1 MKKYNYVINGV
12 SYEVS
17 ISEESDLSAKVEVN
31 GELYLVEKHGGQK
44 SADQPVAKPR
54 PKPVETVTPVAK
66 PAAPTAQPKA
76 SAVPAGGAAI
86 TSPLPG
92 VVMKVLVKAGDAV
105 TEGQTVLVLESMKM
119 ENEIGASRSGHILS
133 VNCDQ
138 GQQVTEGDVL
148 VVIGD

>member
-31 GELYLVEKHGGQK
+31 GELYLVEKNGGQK

-76 SAVPAGGAAI
+76 AAVPAGGAAI